1 MTMLAPPLTQS
12 DPAFAELAHL
22 AALACGTPL
31 ALIAVPDKDRLMVVG
46 VHGKV
51 TPAWTGSAAPMAQ
64 TLHSPELV
72 IRTGPDAAEMLPLAT
87 GEPPLC
93 FLAGLS
99 IRSNEGQPLG
109 LLCVMDRQARSL
121 SADQRAALQAVN
133 HQIAAQ
139 LALRRHQAEYER
151 TLQERQQA
159 EETLRQ
165 RDEQLRQAQKMEA
178 IGNLAG
184 GIAHDFNN
192 LLTVIT
198 GYSELVLKK
207 MPEMDP
213 QRRKLEEIKKAGDR
227 AAALTQQLLAFS
239 RRQILQPKVVDV
251 NAIIS
256 GMASMLQRLVGE
268 DVHVNIALGPGIGSV
283 KADPGQLEQVIMNLV
298 VNARDAMP
306 NGGKVTI
313 ETVNVDRVPV
323 FSNRS
328 DGGIKR
334 PYIMLAVS
342 DTGSGMDEATRARIF
357 EPYFTTKA
365 AGKGTGLGLS
375 TVYGIVKQSDGEILV
390 YSEPGH
396 GAAFKIYL
404 PRVDHTAADLGAASP
419 AESLPAGTETILLVE
434 DEPGVRAFAGEALRM
449 QGYTILEAKHGIDAQ
464 VLSKQYPAS
473 IHLLL
478 TDVVMPQMNGREV
491 AESLLPKRP
500 GLKVLYMSGYAE
512 QAVINRGIMESGFA
526 FLQKPFT
533 QQALVCKVRE
543 VLDAK
548 TTVDHP

>member
-1 MTMLAPPLTQS
+1 MALSDSLLTQAN
-12 DPAFAELAHL
+12 PALAELAQL
-22 AALACGTPL
+22 AALACGTPV
-31 ALIAVPDKDRLMVVG
+31 ALIVIHEKDRLVLAGM
-46 VHGKV
+46 HGK
-51 TPAWTGSAAPMAQ
+51 PAPEWPLPGEQLVQ
-64 TLHSPELV
+64 TLRSTDLVMRSGPEVAGL
-72 IRTGPDAAEMLPLAT
+72 LPPAD
-87 GEPPLC
+87 GAPAFR
-93 FLAGLS
+93 FLAGTS
-99 IRSNEGQPLG
+99 VRSPEGEVLG
-109 LLCVMDRQARSL
+109 FVCVMDHHPRTL
-121 SADQRAALQAVN
+121 SGEQQAALQAIH
-133 HQIAAQ
+133 HQISAQ

-207 MPEMDP
+207 IPETDP

-268 DVHVNIALGPGIGSV
+268 DVHVNIALSSELGSV
-283 KADPGQLEQVIMNLV
+283 RADPGQLEQVIMNLV

-306 NGGKVTI
+306 YGGKVTI
-313 ETVNVDRVPV
+313 ETANVERAPV
-323 FSNRS
+323 FSHKS
-328 DGGIKR
+328 ETAAKR

-342 DTGSGMDEATRARIF
+342 DTGTGMDETTRARIF

-390 YSEPGH
+390 YSEPGQ
-396 GAAFKIYL
+396 GATFKVYL
-404 PRVDHTAADLGAASP
+404 PRVDRVATEIGTTPS
-419 AESLPAGTETILLVE
+419 AESLPIGTETILLVE

-449 QGYTILEAKHGIDAQ
+449 QGYKILEAKHGIEAQ
-464 VLSKQYPAS
+464 LLSAQHPAS

-491 AESLLPKRP
+491 AERLLQQRP

-533 QQALVCKVRE
+533 QQALVCRVRD
-543 VLDAK
+543 VLDGKAS
-548 TTVDHP
+548 

>member
-1 MTMLAPPLTQS
+1 MALSDLPLIQA
-12 DPAFAELAHL
+12 DPTFTELAQV

-31 ALIAVPDKDRLMVVG
+31 ALIAVPDKERLTVAGMY
-46 VHGKV
+46 GKM
-51 TPAWTGSAAPMAQ
+51 AAEWSVCTASTAQ
-64 TLHSPELV
+64 VLDSPEVV
-72 IRTGPDAAEMLPLAT
+72 IRSGPDATTIFPLAD
-87 GEPPLC
+87 GEPPIQ
-93 FLAGLS
+93 FFAGTS
-99 IRSNEGQPLG
+99 VRSSDGQRLG
-109 LLCVMDRQARSL
+109 FVCVMAHQTRSL
-121 SADQRAALQAVN
+121 SSEQRAALQAVN
-133 HQIAAQ
+133 HQVSAQ
-139 LALRRHQAEYER
+139 LALRRHQVEYER
-151 TLQERQQA
+151 TLHERQQA
-159 EETLRQ
+159 EETLKQ

-207 MPEMDP
+207 IPETDP

-268 DVHVNIALGPGIGSV
+268 DVHVNIALSPDLGSIR
-283 KADPGQLEQVIMNLV
+283 ADPGQLEQVIMNLV

-306 NGGKVTI
+306 HGGKVTI

-323 FSNRS
+323 FSNKP
-328 DGGIKR
+328 DAGTKR

-390 YSEPGH
+390 YSEPGQ
-396 GAAFKIYL
+396 GATFKVYL
-404 PRVDHTAADLGAASP
+404 PRVDRVATELGAGP
-419 AESLPAGTETILLVE
+419 LVESLPAGTETILLVE

-449 QGYTILEAKHGIDAQ
+449 QGYTILEAKHGIEAQ
-464 VLSKQYPAS
+464 LLSAQHPAS

-491 AESLLPKRP
+491 AERLLPQRP

-548 TTVDHP
+548 AS

>member
-1 MTMLAPPLTQS
+1 MASLTLRPNDPPDTTFTEL
-12 DPAFAELAHL
+12 AELASVL
-22 AALACGTPL
+22 CGTSM
-31 ALIAVPDKDRLMVVG
+31 ALIAVADGPRFSVTG
-46 VHGKV
+46 RHG
-51 TPAWTGSAAPMAQ
+51 TTTSELPAHAEPLAQ
-64 TLHSPELV
+64 TLRHPDVLV
-72 IRTGPDAAEMLPLAT
+72 VSGNGSAGTLPIPLEGPPVGFYAGAAIRAAD
-87 GEPPLC
+87 
-93 FLAGLS
+93 
-99 IRSNEGQPLG
+99 GQTLG
-109 LLCVMDRQARSL
+109 LVCVMDRHAREL
-121 SADQRAALQAVN
+121 SPAQRTALAVIS
-133 HQIAAQ
+133 HQVSAQ
-139 LALRRHQAEYER
+139 MELRRHQAESER
-151 TLQERQQA
+151 SRQERQQA
-159 EETLRQ
+159 EETIKQ

-207 MPEMDP
+207 IPETDP

-239 RRQILQPKVVDV
+239 RRQILQPKIVDL
-251 NAIIS
+251 NGIIS
-256 GMASMLQRLVGE
+256 AMGSMLQRLVGE
-268 DVHVNIALGPGIGSV
+268 DVQVNIALAPDLGRV

-306 NGGKVTI
+306 SGGKVTI

-323 FSNRS
+323 FSSRADLNK
-328 DGGIKR
+328 KR

-342 DTGSGMDEATRARIF
+342 DTGTGMDAATRARIF

-396 GAAFKIYL
+396 GATFKIYL
-404 PRVDHTAADLGAASP
+404 PREDRVAADIGAATP
-419 AESLPAGTETILLVE
+419 AESLPVGTETILLVE

-464 VLSKQYPAS
+464 VLSTQHPS
-473 IHLLL
+473 PIHLLL

-491 AESLLPKRP
+491 AERLLSQRP

-512 QAVINRGIMESGFA
+512 QAVINRGIMDSGFA

-533 QQALVCKVRE
+533 QPALVSKVRE
-543 VLDAK
+543 VLDAR
-548 TTVDHP
+548 PS

>member
-1 MTMLAPPLTQS
+1 MAALSHSLAFP
-12 DPAFAELAHL
+12 DPMWTELARL
-22 AALACGTPL
+22 ASVVCDTPV
-31 ALIAVPDKDRLMVVG
+31 ALIALSDHDRLLVAGRQGTG
-46 VHGKV
+46 VMEL
-51 TPAWTGSAAPMAQ
+51 PGSAKPVTD
-64 TLHSPELV
+64 TLTQADIVEVSRLGSADALPLSFDGPPIQFYAGAA
-72 IRTGPDAAEMLPLAT
+72 IRT
-87 GEPPLC
+87 
-93 FLAGLS
+93 AG
-99 IRSNEGQPLG
+99 GQPLG
-109 LLCVMDRQARSL
+109 LVCVMDHRTRPL
-121 SADQRAALQAVN
+121 SADQRAALMTISRQVS
-133 HQIAAQ
+133 AQ
-139 LALRRHQAEYER
+139 LELRRHQAEYDR
-151 TLQERQQA
+151 AQQERQQA
-159 EETLRQ
+159 EDTLKQ

-207 MPEMDP
+207 IPETDP

-268 DVHVNIALGPGIGSV
+268 DVQVNIALAQDLGRV

-306 NGGKVTI
+306 TGGKVTI
-313 ETVNVDRVPV
+313 ETVNVNRVPV
-323 FSNRS
+323 FSSKS
-328 DGGIKR
+328 DASTTR

-342 DTGSGMDEATRARIF
+342 DAGTGMDAATKARIF

-375 TVYGIVKQSDGEILV
+375 TVYGIVKQSDGEILA

-396 GAAFKIYL
+396 GATFKIYL
-404 PRVDHTAADLGAASP
+404 PREDRVASDLGAATP
-419 AESLPAGTETILLVE
+419 ADALPVGTETILLVE

-449 QGYTILEAKHGIDAQ
+449 QGYTILDAKHGIEAQ
-464 VLSKQYPAS
+464 VLSTQHPAP

-491 AESLLPKRP
+491 AERVLSQRP
-500 GLKVLYMSGYAE
+500 SLKVLYMSGYAE
-512 QAVINRGIMESGFA
+512 QAVINRGILDSGFA

-533 QQALVCKVRE
+533 QHALVSKVRE

-548 TTVDHP
+548 PS

>member
-1 MTMLAPPLTQS
+1 MAESELRERQADHTFT
-12 DPAFAELAHL
+12 ELAQL
-22 AALACGTPL
+22 AAMACGAPM
-31 ALIAVPDKDRLMVVG
+31 ALVAVPDADRLAVIG
-46 VHGKV
+46 RHGTTV
-51 TPAWTGSAAPMAQ
+51 RELSPSRDAIAQ
-64 TLHSPELV
+64 TLADKEVVVASLNGQAGSL
-72 IRTGPDAAEMLPLAT
+72 RLSAEEPAIHFYAGAT
-87 GEPPLC
+87 V
-93 FLAGLS
+93 
-99 IRSNEGQPLG
+99 RSTDGQALG
-109 LLCVMDRQARSL
+109 LLCVLDYQTRAL
-121 SADQRAALQAVN
+121 SGEQRAALLAIT
-133 HQIAAQ
+133 HQIEAQ
-139 LALRRHQAEYER
+139 LALRRHQADYER

-159 EETLRQ
+159 EETLKQ

-207 MPEMDP
+207 MADSDP

-268 DVHVNIALGPGIGSV
+268 DVHVNIALAPEIGSV

-313 ETVNVDRVPV
+313 ETVNIDRIPV
-323 FSNRS
+323 FSAKPEAAT
-328 DGGIKR
+328 KR
-334 PYIMLAVS
+334 PYVMLAVS
-342 DTGSGMDEATRARIF
+342 DTGTGMDEATRARIF
-357 EPYFTTKA
+357 EPYFTTKS

-396 GAAFKIYL
+396 GATFKVYL
-404 PRVDHTAADLGAASP
+404 PRVDHVATEPAAVAS
-419 AESLPAGTETILLVE
+419 AESLPSGTETILLVE

-449 QGYTILEAKHGIDAQ
+449 QGYTILEARHGIEAQ
-464 VLSKQYPAS
+464 LLSAQHPAS

-491 AESLLPKRP
+491 AERLLPQRP

-526 FLQKPFT
+526 FLPKPFT
-533 QQALVCKVRE
+533 QHALLSKVRE
-543 VLDAK
+543 VLDGKAS
-548 TTVDHP
+548 

>member
-1 MTMLAPPLTQS
+1 MAAPSHLLALPDPMLT
-12 DPAFAELAHL
+12 ELARL
-22 AALACGTPL
+22 ASVACGTPV
-31 ALIAVPDKDRLMVVG
+31 ALIAVTENDRLLVAG
-46 VHGKV
+46 RHG
-51 TPAWTGSAAPMAQ
+51 TGAMELPGSAEPVTH
-64 TLHSPELV
+64 TLTQADIVEVSRHGSA
-72 IRTGPDAAEMLPLAT
+72 DALPLSLD
-87 GEPPLC
+87 GPPIQ
-93 FLAGLS
+93 FYAGAA
-99 IRSNEGQPLG
+99 IRAAGGQPLG
-109 LLCVMDRQARSL
+109 LVCVMDHQARPL
-121 SADQRAALQAVN
+121 SADQRAALMTISRQVS
-133 HQIAAQ
+133 AQ
-139 LALRRHQAEYER
+139 LELRRHQAEYER
-151 TLQERQQA
+151 AQQERQQA
-159 EETLRQ
+159 EETLKQ

-207 MPEMDP
+207 LPETDP

-268 DVHVNIALGPGIGSV
+268 DIHVNIALAPDVGRV

-306 NGGKVTI
+306 TGGKVTI
-313 ETVNVDRVPV
+313 ETVNVNRVPV
-323 FSNRS
+323 FSNKS
-328 DGGIKR
+328 DASTTR

-342 DTGSGMDEATRARIF
+342 DAGTGMDEATRARIF

-396 GAAFKIYL
+396 GATFKIYL
-404 PRVDHTAADLGAASP
+404 PREDRVAADLGAATP
-419 AESLPAGTETILLVE
+419 AESLPVGTETILLVE

-449 QGYTILEAKHGIDAQ
+449 QGYTILDAKHGIEAH
-464 VLSKQYPAS
+464 VLSTQHPAP

-491 AESLLPKRP
+491 AERVLSQRP

-512 QAVINRGIMESGFA
+512 QAVINRGILDSGFA

-533 QQALVCKVRE
+533 QHALASKVRE

-548 TTVDHP
+548 PS